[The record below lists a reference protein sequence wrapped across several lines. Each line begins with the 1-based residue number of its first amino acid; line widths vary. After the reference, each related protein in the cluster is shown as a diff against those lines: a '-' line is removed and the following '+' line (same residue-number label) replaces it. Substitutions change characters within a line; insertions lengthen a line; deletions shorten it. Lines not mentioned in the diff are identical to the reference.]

1 VSNNLYAGSP
11 RRSRERGGYPQVLPP
26 NASDSSAPRFLS
38 LWTRS
43 AASILPAIR
52 FGSCR
57 VGDRAVRTPSAAPR
71 EVPVR
76 DDLSPLLA
84 AVVRDV
90 DATVRNAALAPG
102 SPSASLASSGRC
114 FSTQPVSKGGSEL
127 QRADILSLWD
137 DLRFIRGERRVQ
149 NRARRP
155 LPPLAHEPRACDS
168 QGRSHPR
175 CFLM

>member
-1 VSNNLYAGSP
+1 MLAARAGLGREAVT
-11 RRSRERGGYPQVLPP
+11 RRCYRPMLRIVLPRGF
-26 NASDSSAPRFLS
+26 SLS

-43 AASILPAIR
+43 VASILPAIR

-102 SPSASLASSGRC
+102 SPSASLAS
-114 FSTQPVSKGGSEL
+114 
-127 QRADILSLWD
+127 
-137 DLRFIRGERRVQ
+137 
-149 NRARRP
+149 
-155 LPPLAHEPRACDS
+155 
-168 QGRSHPR
+168 
-175 CFLM
+175 